1 MQTAGTPR
9 GKGGKMS
16 NNEIKNVMKLESLK
30 SSKYSLTSERM
41 GKLVGGAV
49 KTQCTSGHHHY
60 DSKRGWDSSDYTISY
75 TGKDIKDGILS
86 DSYSYWGSNDNV
98 RRNNDF
104 GICDCE
110 NQRS

>member
-30 SSKYSLTSERM
+30 SSKYPLTPERM

-75 TGKDIKDGILS
+75 TGKDIKDGFLIHKNINLL
-86 DSYSYWGSNDNV
+86 
-98 RRNNDF
+98 
-104 GICDCE
+104 
-110 NQRS
+110 